1 LTFQEALVQVRYHCP
16 TDGCVAIIEYEPLE
30 EAPGSITCPRCHTEH
45 PVQVTDAMLGDNRV
59 DLCAVC
65 GCRELFIRKD
75 FPQKLGL
82 AVVLIAGVAS
92 IILFKRNFL
101 AAYAVLAAAMA
112 VDFLWYLMIGKVT
125 TCYACRAEYRKG
137 ALNPAHQ
144 DFDLATSEQY

>member
-1 LTFQEALVQVRYHCP
+1 MR
-16 TDGCVAIIEYEPLE
+16 
-30 EAPGSITCPRCHTEH
+30 
-45 PVQVTDAMLGDNRV
+45 
-59 DLCAVC
+59 VC

-92 IILFKRNFL
+92 IILFRRNFL

-125 TCYACRAEYRKG
+125 TCYACRAEYRG
-137 ALNPAHQ
+137 RETDPAHEG
-144 DFDLATSEQY
+144 FDLATSEKY